1 MTAPR
6 LVPGVRRPVP
16 ELLVG
21 GSPPR
26 VLRLTPA
33 GTVALDAL
41 LSGAPHPGV
50 ATLQRRLIEAGMLL
64 LPPGPSRL
72 DAVMVVVPARAPDS
86 EVRRVLDGLP
96 PGVPAVVVDDAAA
109 APRGPAA
116 TRNLGAASCDRELIA
131 FVDTGVQ
138 LPPGALER
146 LSGHFADPRVV
157 AVAPRVVSDP
167 EAGAVGVLE
176 QSLCALD
183 QGAVPALVRPG
194 AAVSYVPSTVL
205 LVRRSAFDEVGGFDE
220 QLQVGEDVDL
230 VWRLARHGVVRYDP
244 EVVVR
249 HRPRSSLAA
258 ALRRR
263 RDYGG
268 SAGPLDLRH
277 PGQLRHLR
285 LSRWTLLPWVGALVH
300 PAVGP
305 VVAAALVL
313 VAPRQLPSLPAA
325 EARRVVA
332 AGQWSSFGATGRY
345 AVRPGWPLT
354 AVALVASRRARR
366 ALPLLAAA
374 YVAGSCARLCSGPS
388 RALPVRSV
396 LHVADDLAYS
406 MGVWSSVLRT
416 ARWRVLVPG
425 RG

>member
-1 MTAPR
+1 MTAAQ
-6 LVPGVRRPVP
+6 LAPGVRRPAP

-21 GSPPR
+21 GSPLR
-26 VLRLTPA
+26 VLRLTSA

-41 LSGAPHPGV
+41 LSGVPHAGV
-50 ATLQRRLIEAGMLL
+50 AALQRRLLEAGMLL

-72 DAVMVVVPARAPDS
+72 QAVTVVVPARAPVA
-86 EVRRVLDGLP
+86 EVRRVLDTVP
-96 PGVPAVVVDDAAA
+96 AGVPVVVQDDSDQV
-109 APRGPAA
+109 PRGPAG
-116 TRNLGAASCDRELIA
+116 TRNLGAASSDRELIA

-167 EAGAVGVLE
+167 ARGAVGVLE

-183 QGAVPALVRPG
+183 QGDVPALIRPG

-205 LVRRSAFDEVGGFDE
+205 LVRRSVFDEVGGFDE
-220 QLQVGEDVDL
+220 QLRVGEDVDL
-230 VWRLARHGVVRYDP
+230 VWRLSRHGVVRYDP

-249 HRPRSSLAA
+249 HAPRTSLAA

-285 LSRWTLLPWVGALVH
+285 LSRWTLLPWVAALVH
-300 PAVGP
+300 PAAGP

-345 AVRPGWPLT
+345 AVRPAWPVT

-374 YVAGSCARLCSGPS
+374 YVAGSSARLRGGPW
-388 RALPVRSV
+388 RELPVRSV

-406 MGVWSSVLRT
+406 MGVWSGVRRT
-416 ARWRVLVPG
+416 GRWRVLVPG
-425 RG
+425 RS